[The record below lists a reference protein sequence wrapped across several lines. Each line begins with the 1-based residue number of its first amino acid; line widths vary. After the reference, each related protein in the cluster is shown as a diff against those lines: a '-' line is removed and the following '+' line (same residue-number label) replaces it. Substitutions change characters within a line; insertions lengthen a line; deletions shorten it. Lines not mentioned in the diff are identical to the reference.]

1 MLSPRPSPAR
11 FAELR
16 TGKMAEPTP
25 PTVSLGVRVL
35 TYACAAAT
43 VLVIVSLT
51 LPHITSTVLFALGT
65 WLDVAR

>member
-1 MLSPRPSPAR
+1 
-11 FAELR
+11 LR

-25 PTVSLGVRVL
+25 PTVSLSVSVL
-35 TYACAAAT
+35 SYACAAAT
-43 VLVIVSLT
+43 VLVIVALT